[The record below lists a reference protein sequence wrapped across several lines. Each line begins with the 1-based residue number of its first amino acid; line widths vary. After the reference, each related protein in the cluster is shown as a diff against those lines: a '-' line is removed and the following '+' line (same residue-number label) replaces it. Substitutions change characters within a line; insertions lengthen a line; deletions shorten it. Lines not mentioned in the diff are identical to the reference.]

1 MEAATLTGEYYL
13 TGVREMASGFLIQPD
28 NTFQFFFAYGALDRM
43 GSGTWSVKG
52 DSIFLTS
59 AAWSG
64 KDFSLA
70 KSSKTDNDFINIVI
84 DHTNPMLIRHTYCS
98 LQNGA
103 AETWTPF
110 DQRGDVQFPLQEVNT
125 LALQF
130 EFCPERFSVI
140 PVDEKNHNEFLL
152 RVEPS
157 LVEVFLENFSLQ
169 INGTALIGRHPILEG
184 KEFRYEK
191 Q

>member
-1 MEAATLTGEYYL
+1 MEAATITGEYYL
-13 TGVREMASGFLIQPD
+13 TRVREMVSGFLIKPD

-43 GSGTWSVKG
+43 GSGKWSING
-52 DSIFLTS
+52 ESILFNS

-64 KDFSLA
+64 KDFSLVE
-70 KSSKTDNDFINIVI
+70 SRKTDNDFINIVI

-103 AETWTPF
+103 AETWTHF

-125 LALQF
+125 LTLQF
-130 EFCPERFSVI
+130 EFCPERFTVI
-140 PVDEKNHNEFLL
+140 PITEKNHNEFLL

-169 INGTALIGRHPILEG
+169 INGAALTGRHPLLEG
-184 KEFRYEK
+184 TSFRYEK

>member
-1 MEAATLTGEYYL
+1 MEAATITGEYYL
-13 TGVREMASGFLIQPD
+13 IGVREMASGFLIQPD

-103 AETWTPF
+103 AET
-110 DQRGDVQFPLQEVNT
+110 
-125 LALQF
+125 
-130 EFCPERFSVI
+130 
-140 PVDEKNHNEFLL
+140 
-152 RVEPS
+152 
-157 LVEVFLENFSLQ
+157 
-169 INGTALIGRHPILEG
+169 
-184 KEFRYEK
+184 
-191 Q
+191 